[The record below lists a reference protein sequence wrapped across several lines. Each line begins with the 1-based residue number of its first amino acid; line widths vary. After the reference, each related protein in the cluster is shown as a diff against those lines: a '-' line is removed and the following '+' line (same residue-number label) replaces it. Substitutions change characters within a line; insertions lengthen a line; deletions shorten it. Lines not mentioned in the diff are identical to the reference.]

1 MKKNREY
8 EQMGVIIHIYMEMSQ
23 GHSLCTFMSNKQK
36 LLFFSFFCYKIGEQ
50 EDGGTCPVGEEGVG
64 TSGRGRWYGKGIGG

>member
-1 MKKNREY
+1 
-8 EQMGVIIHIYMEMSQ
+8 
-23 GHSLCTFMSNKQK
+23 MSNKQK